1 MHPLLPVSLG
11 SIFLKQQQQQQQFA
25 CLGQRVRGNHDDDDG
40 EKHKNGV
47 LPGNLSPFFW
57 YQRRGGGIFRG
68 GGGHLRTCGFWWV
81 YLSIWATRL
90 APGTLPLLG
99 PSSPSRAEPAAID
112 RDLIITM
119 CQPCLCSEARKE
131 GSGNGGGGG
140 KKNAMYER
148 HRAASN
154 NDYDDDDGQ
163 GTKCIRSVACAY
175 RDVGWN
181 LISKFFPWSFNLKS
195 SIVVKD
201 LINLLFSITEKIWQ
215 WNKKYIKWKS
225 NSVLAY
231 SSLKVNS
238 WPLLSGFNVTKLF
251 F

>member
-57 YQRRGGGIFRG
+57 YQRRGGGRYSEEGEGTCALAAFDG
-68 GGGHLRTCGFWWV
+68 CTSLFELLALR
-81 YLSIWATRL
+81 
-90 APGTLPLLG
+90 LG
-99 PSSPSRAEPAAID
+99 PSPFWGHHRRAEPSQPPSTETSLLLCASPVYVARHAKKVVATAVAA
-112 RDLIITM
+112 
-119 CQPCLCSEARKE
+119 
-131 GSGNGGGGG
+131 G
-140 KKNAMYER
+140 KNAMYER

-181 LISKFFPWSFNLKS
+181 LIRKFFPWSFNLKS

-215 WNKKYIKWKS
+215 WNKKI
-225 NSVLAY
+225 
-231 SSLKVNS
+231 
-238 WPLLSGFNVTKLF
+238 
-251 F
+251 